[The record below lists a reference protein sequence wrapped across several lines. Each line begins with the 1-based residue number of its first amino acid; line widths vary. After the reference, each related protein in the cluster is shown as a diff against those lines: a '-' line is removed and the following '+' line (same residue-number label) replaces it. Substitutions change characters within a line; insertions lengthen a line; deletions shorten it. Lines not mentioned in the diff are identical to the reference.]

1 MVPKLRWRDPVGQ
14 ETAQETHTKLAE
26 WAWNGLQDFQ
36 LDLVT
41 STLDGVDGDGKSAAF
56 IIPILVLQ
64 EMARNPQDYP
74 NLPYTSNPISLVITP
89 TKGLS
94 RNLVSDYVALSF
106 VALTSGQ
113 TYSSASRYSR
123 MALEAPNSPQYFL
136 ILTAKSEVLERVD
149 GLSYRTSLSPSAH
162 FSNRF
167 ATHLERN
174 INEE

>member
-1 MVPKLRWRDPVGQ
+1 MDKKRLKKLISSW
-14 ETAQETHTKLAE
+14 L
-26 WAWNGLQDFQ
+26 NGLQDFQ

-74 NLPYTSNPISLVITP
+74 NLPYTSNPISLVISTP
-89 TKGLS
+89 TKDLS

-113 TYSSASRYSR
+113 TYISASRYSR
-123 MALEAPNSPQYFL
+123 MALEAPNSPRCFL